1 MTKKI
6 VLSKTIRLLG
16 EILGN
21 IIKEQE
27 GLSVFNKIEKIR
39 ALSKS
44 SRGKRSKNTINRSF
58 TKLKREI
65 SKLNAKDTL
74 VIARSFSK
82 FLDFSNIAESLFS
95 IHNIHDHNIRKTQE
109 TNEIVIL
116 EEAILDV
123 FKNKSLSLNKFYE
136 TAKNLKIEIV
146 LTAHPTE
153 VKRRTLIQKYA
164 KINHLLDSFNNLR
177 IFTKQNI
184 NLEKDLLQN
193 NLHEEITSVWKT
205 DEIKRS
211 RPTPVEEAKWGLAV
225 IEDSLWNAIPKIC
238 SRFNNSVKYYTNK
251 DLPINFSPIVFGS
264 WMGGDRDGNPNVTAK
279 TTKEVILLSRWEAA
293 SLYEKEFTKL
303 IQSLSLHDCSKKIK
317 KVVGKTWEPYRVFL
331 RPIRNKLNQTQKE
344 IESCLEENREP
355 KKTLLVQSVNE
366 IIQPLNDVYNSL
378 SLVKCQIIADGIVLD
393 LIRRAHTFGL
403 NLTKLDIRQEAARHY
418 KLITSVCKKLGIADY
433 SKLSEEAKIQFLS
446 KEYKSRRPLIPQN
459 IKLDADDRETW
470 TTFKMISESP
480 RECLGAY
487 VISMASNVSDI
498 LVVMLL
504 QKEAGI
510 KSCLR
515 IVPLFET
522 LSDLQ
527 NSHIVMENLF
537 KHSWYVNYFKKNQE
551 IMIGYSDSSK
561 DAGKFAA
568 SWAQYCAQEKLGNIA
583 TKYKIKLTLFHGR
596 GGSVGRG
603 GGPVYAALLSQPP
616 GTVNARTRVTEQGE
630 VIQQKYGSESLAE
643 YSLGTYIGAVL
654 EATLSPP
661 IQPKKKWRN
670 LMDEMSILSS
680 ESYRGYLNNNKN
692 FLRYFD
698 EITPKN
704 ILDKLYIGSR
714 PSKRKKSQDIK
725 DLRAIPW
732 VFAWTQI
739 RLVLPAWLGTTE
751 ALQLASRDKNKLIL
765 KDMLYRWPFFYE
777 MMDMLDMILTKTN
790 QRVIEYYEECL
801 ADNDLKKIGRNLR
814 KNLSLLID
822 LNKKLIPSHIL
833 NQRKE
838 FRKSILIRDTYAE
851 ILNLLQA
858 NIMLR
863 LSKKN
868 IDRKQKEILMEAM
881 IVTISGISAAMKN
894 TG

>member
-1 MTKKI
+1 MTEKI

-44 SRGKRSKNTINRSF
+44 SRGKRGKNTINRSF

-123 FKNKSLSLNKFYE
+123 FKNKSLSLNTFYE

-146 LTAHPTE
+146 LTAHPTQ

-164 KINHLLDSFNNLR
+164 KVNHLLDSFNNLR

-184 NLEKDLLQN
+184 NLEKNQLQN

-344 IESCLEENREP
+344 IESCLKENRKP
-355 KKTLLVQSVNE
+355 KQTLLVQSINE
-366 IIQPLNDVYNSL
+366 IIQPLNDVYSSL

-751 ALQLASRDKNKLIL
+751 ALQLASRGKNKLIL